1 MPYRSGLVPRQYI
14 ILEDKPMPNPALGP
28 LGLLEEGS
36 RLEDLILRPMSK
48 SLHECEQNKPL

>member
-1 MPYRSGLVPRQYI
+1 
-14 ILEDKPMPNPALGP
+14 MPNPALGP

-36 RLEDLILRPMSK
+36 RLEDLILRTMSK